1 MKRTHH
7 CNELRPAHIGQTVT
21 LSGWVHSRRD
31 LGGLIFIDIRDR
43 EGRTQTVFDPSA
55 LARDIFEQ
63 AAALR
68 SECVISVTGK
78 VRERPEGTRN
88 PKIATGE
95 IEVAATG
102 LEVLNM
108 AEVLPFPVDDP
119 EVAKSV
125 NEELR
130 LQYRYLDLR
139 RPEMARNLRLRSK
152 VAVATRAY
160 FDEQGF
166 LEVETPT
173 LFKSTPEGARE
184 FLVPSRTNPGK
195 FYALPQSPQQF
206 KQILMV
212 GGVEKYFQLA
222 RCYRDEDQRADRQL
236 EFTQIDLEMSF
247 IEREDIYSLIEG
259 LLKRVWK
266 TALNMDI
273 ATPFKRMTFEEAL
286 NRFGIDKPDMRFGLE
301 LADLTDDFRAS
312 AFKVFSG
319 AVAAGGVVK
328 AINAK
333 GLAGVT
339 QGQIETMT
347 EYAKSFGAK
356 GLAFIKVEKG
366 EWKSPIVKFFSD
378 AEKAALTTKLKIE
391 EDDLILFA
399 ADQWLNACEI
409 LGKIR
414 GYCAE
419 LLKAQGKLSIPA
431 NRFDFLWVVD
441 FPLLSFDK
449 EQNRWYSSHH
459 PFTAP
464 VAADIPLLKTD
475 PKKVRGQHYDVVVNG
490 VELGGGSIR
499 IHQPAVQKLVFEEVL
514 QIPPEVVQARFG
526 YMLEAF
532 KYGAPPHGGI
542 ALGFDRLIAIL
553 CGTPSIRDVIA
564 FPKTAKGADLMTD
577 SPAGVEPKQLR
588 DLYLELKIPEEALAD
603 PPISSFAKN
612 SNQIISYNT
621 MKKNILLLAAIA
633 LMGTMTLALN
643 ELRAQ
648 NAPPSPGAPTSP
660 GFTPGPGQGRPGM
673 PPGFRGRPGG
683 RYGQTIMFLRMSKA
697 ELERSTDDFDGHRQ
711 SAIEAVDK
719 AMQELQAVQTSIQ
732 AAAAAKAA
740 AAKAAAAAAAQS
752 NQPPAQPAPA
762 APAAPSQ

>member
-1 MKRTHH
+1 MKRTQH

-31 LGGLIFIDIRDR
+31 LGGLIFIDVRDR
-43 EGRTQTVFDPSA
+43 EGRTQTVFDPSD
-55 LARDIFEQ
+55 LPKELFDR
-63 AAALR
+63 AASLR

-78 VRERPEGTRN
+78 VRHRPDGTNN

-95 IEVAATG
+95 IEIGVTA

-119 EVAKSV
+119 EVAAKV

-139 RPEMARNLRLRSK
+139 RPEMARNLRIRSK
-152 VAVATRAY
+152 VATATRV
-160 FDEQGF
+160 FMDEQGF

-184 FLVPSRTNPGK
+184 FLVPSRREPGK

-212 GGVEKYFQLA
+212 AGVERYFQLA

-247 IEREDIYSLIEG
+247 IEREDIYTLVEG

-266 TALNMDI
+266 TALNMEI
-273 ATPFKRMTFEEAL
+273 PTPFKRLTFADAL
-286 NRFGIDKPDMRFGLE
+286 NRYGIDKPDTRFAME
-301 LADLTDDFRAS
+301 LVDLTEEFRAS
-312 AFKVFSG
+312 SFKVFSG
-319 AVAAGGVVK
+319 AIANGGVVK
-328 AINAK
+328 ALNAK
-333 GLAGVT
+333 GLADAT

-366 EWKSPIVKFFSD
+366 EWKSPIVKFFSE
-378 AEKAALTTKLKIE
+378 AEKAALTQKLAIQE
-391 EDDLILFA
+391 GDLILFA

-414 GYCAE
+414 LYCADV
-419 LLKAQGKLSIPA
+419 LKTQGKLEIPA
-431 NRFDFLWVVD
+431 DRFDFLWVVD

-464 VAADIPLLKTD
+464 VAEDIPLLQTD
-475 PKKVRGQHYDVVVNG
+475 PKKVRGQHYDMVVNG

-499 IHQPAVQKLVFEEVL
+499 IHQPDVQKTIFEQVL
-514 QIPPEVVQARFG
+514 QIPPDMVKARFG

-532 KYGAPPHGGI
+532 RYGAPPHGGI
-542 ALGFDRLIAIL
+542 AFGFDRMIAIL

-564 FPKTAKGADLMTD
+564 FPKTAKGTDLMTD
-577 SPAGVEPKQLR
+577 SPAFVEPKQLR
-588 DLYLELKIPEEALAD
+588 DL
-603 PPISSFAKN
+603 
-612 SNQIISYNT
+612 
-621 MKKNILLLAAIA
+621 
-633 LMGTMTLALN
+633 
-643 ELRAQ
+643 
-648 NAPPSPGAPTSP
+648 
-660 GFTPGPGQGRPGM
+660 
-673 PPGFRGRPGG
+673 
-683 RYGQTIMFLRMSKA
+683 
-697 ELERSTDDFDGHRQ
+697 H
-711 SAIEAVDK
+711 IE
-719 AMQELQAVQTSIQ
+719 I
-732 AAAAAKAA
+732 KAA
-740 AAKAAAAAAAQS
+740 PKKE
-752 NQPPAQPAPA
+752 
-762 APAAPSQ
+762 